1 MITYVPV
8 PRQVRLVLATR
19 NIHKVA
25 EISRL
30 LEGRVEC
37 ATLDAYPGVPEVVE
51 DRDTLEGNAEKKAVE
66 TARAT
71 GSWALADDTGLEV
84 EALGGAPGVYSAR
97 WAGPGCSYADNC
109 AKLLRELAGVTPARR
124 RAAFRTVMALS
135 DPSGKT
141 EYVEG
146 RLDGAIALAPSGA
159 NGFGYDPLFALPDG
173 RTLAELDADE
183 KNALSHRGRALR
195 AILPRLQAL
204 ALLAAVSLVIL
215 LAGPSR
221 AAKTEPGQETIWDQ
235 IMAQQA
241 RRGLS
246 EGNEYLQEKQYGRA
260 LDEIKRSVAANPK
273 DPLAHLL
280 LGVAQ
285 YWNGMVDESI
295 ASYKTSLELDPDSAE
310 AHLLLGISY
319 AWKEDATGAETE
331 FRRAT
336 ELDPTRADAQMN
348 LGSIREG
355 AGDSPGALE
364 LFRKAVDL
372 DKKNPLYRFQLGSLY
387 RKLGRDADAVEQFK
401 EAVKQRP
408 DYEDALLELGCA
420 QERLGD
426 KDAVGTLKRAVD
438 LKPGDSVARM
448 RLARLLLQD
457 GSSKKA
463 RAIMADAFH
472 LTPEEGGPGL
482 QLSVSFAGGKRPA
495 PTAGAG
501 SPGPDKPDA
510 KPASAAE
517 PDPTDPLSLFERNLR
532 RVPLDQAAVMH
543 VDAVFLPRPKLV
555 KNGGVEGVSLKKAL
569 AQANAGGQDNAPKSV
584 RRDYPL
590 TATDAAGRDA
600 QIAKVMNDLRSVM
613 RDAPPDADARLGM
626 NLTFTH
632 PTDVGRAN
640 ADSANPPKVT
650 YEPRQ
655 VGNDMGL
662 WVIGTGWM
670 ALVAEVL
677 PEPGEAPPHAD
688 SADWWTAIGL
698 AHATVG
704 EGQLAMEAFMNA
716 TRLDPASEP
725 AWLGRGVASVMSGD
739 EDGAVAAL
747 RKALAIDPKNK
758 AASDGLNWLLRP
770 TGAKETPK
778 K

>member
-19 NIHKVA
+19 NVHKVA

-30 LEGRVEC
+30 LEGRGVEC

-66 TARAT
+66 TARAC
-71 GSWALADDTGLEV
+71 GAWALADDTGLEV
-84 EALGGAPGVYSAR
+84 EALGGAPGVLSAR
-97 WAGPGCSYADNC
+97 WSGPGCSYADNC
-109 AKLLRELAGVTPARR
+109 AKLLRELAGVPAPRR
-124 RAAFRTVMALS
+124 RASFRTVMALS
-135 DPSGKT
+135 DPSGRI
-141 EYVEG
+141 EFAEG
-146 RLDGAIALAPSGA
+146 RLDGAIAERGSGA
-159 NGFGYDPLFALPDG
+159 GGFGYDPLFALPDG
-173 RTLAELDADE
+173 RTLAELSPDE

-195 AILPRLQAL
+195 AILPKLQAL
-204 ALLAAVSLVIL
+204 SLLAAVSLVIL
-215 LAGPSR
+215 LAGSCR

-235 IMAQQA
+235 IMASQA

-246 EGNEYLQEKQYGRA
+246 QGSEFLQEKQYGRA

-273 DPLAHLL
+273 DPLGHLL

-285 YWNGMVDESI
+285 YWNGFVDDSI
-295 ASYKTSLELDPDSAE
+295 ASYKTALELDPDNAE

-319 AWKEDATGAETE
+319 AWKDDAAGAETE

-336 ELDPTRADAQMN
+336 ELDPTRADARMN

-355 AGDSPGALE
+355 AGDYPGALE
-364 LFRKAVDL
+364 LFRKAVEL

-387 RKLGRDADAVEQFK
+387 RTLGRDADAVEQFK
-401 EAVKQRP
+401 EAVKIQP
-408 DYEDALLELGCA
+408 AYEDALLELGCA

-426 KDAVGTLKRAVD
+426 KEAAATLKKAVD

-448 RLARLLLQD
+448 RLSRLLLEEGQ
-457 GSSKKA
+457 SKKA
-463 RAIMADAFH
+463 RAVMVDAFH

-482 QLSVSFAGGKRPA
+482 QLSVSFAGGHHPA
-495 PTAGAG
+495 PAGSG
-501 SPGPDKPDA
+501 SPGPSKPEAKPSPEPDA
-510 KPASAAE
+510 N
-517 PDPTDPLSLFERNLR
+517 DPLSVFERNLR
-532 RVPLDQAAVMH
+532 RVPLEQAAVMH

-555 KNGGVEGVSLKKAL
+555 KNGSAEGSSLKKAL
-569 AQANAGGQDNAPKSV
+569 AQANAGGQETAPKAV

-600 QIAKVMNDLRSVM
+600 QIKKVMDDLREVM
-613 RDAPPDADARLGM
+613 RAAPADADARLGM

-632 PTDVGRAN
+632 PTDAGRTGAN
-640 ADSANPPKVT
+640 PANPPKVT

-677 PEPGEAPPHAD
+677 PEPGETPPHPD

-704 EGQLAMEAFMNA
+704 EGQRAMEAFMNA
-716 TRLDPASEP
+716 TRLDPSSAP
-725 AWLGRGVASVMSGD
+725 AWLGRGVAAVMSGD

-758 AASDGLNWLLRP
+758 AASDGLQWLLRP
-770 TGAKETPK
+770 SGAKETSK